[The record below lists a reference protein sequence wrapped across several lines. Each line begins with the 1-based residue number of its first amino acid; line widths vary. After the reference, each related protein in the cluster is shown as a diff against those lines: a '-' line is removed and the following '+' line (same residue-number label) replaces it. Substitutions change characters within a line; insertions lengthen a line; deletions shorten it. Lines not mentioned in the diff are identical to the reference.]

1 MKENS
6 ANGLKDA
13 QVAALLAASTIV
25 VGSVLYWII
34 QIESVREML
43 ALAYG

>member
-1 MKENS
+1 MKEDS
-6 ANGLKDA
+6 AKDHKDA

-25 VGSVLYWII
+25 AGSVFYWII